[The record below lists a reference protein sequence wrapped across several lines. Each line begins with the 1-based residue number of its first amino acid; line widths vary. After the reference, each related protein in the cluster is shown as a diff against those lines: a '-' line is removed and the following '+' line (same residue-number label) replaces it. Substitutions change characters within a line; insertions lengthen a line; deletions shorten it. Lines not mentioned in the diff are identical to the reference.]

1 MKQGMKAAANGKKM
15 TLEEKLRL
23 RQIEKSNQMVTLP
36 EAEMDLYARLI
47 LYRAQKD
54 LFDLLIEGT
63 GRDDIEWADYICV
76 VGTSEEE
83 RDDLYRII
91 SFGVTERFCS
101 DCFDFTVERVEFLRK
116 DDVILEDGT
125 LKLLKRFSEEAG
137 IQMMEVL
144 FSRMQYVYYEY
155 LLNLKKENMPWK
167 IYLEKLMQ
175 DEKMFRTLVMAFRD
189 AVAGIDFKHVWEMEK
204 IPEMQQGMM
213 AGIYRILSGRTD
225 TGGGM

>member
-1 MKQGMKAAANGKKM
+1 MKPRMKATADRKKM

-23 RQIEKSNQMVTLP
+23 RQIEKSDQMVTLP

-47 LYRAQKD
+47 LYRVQKD
-54 LFDLLIEGT
+54 LFDLLVEGT
-63 GRDDIEWADYICV
+63 GRDDIEWAEYICA

-83 RDDLYRII
+83 RDVLYRII
-91 SFGVTERFCS
+91 SFGVTERFRS

-116 DDVILEDGT
+116 GDVIPEVGT
-125 LKLLKRFSEEAG
+125 LKLIQRFSEEAG

-155 LLNLKKENMPWK
+155 LLSLKKENMPWK
-167 IYLEKLMQ
+167 IYLERLMQ
-175 DEKMFRTLVMAFRD
+175 DEMMFRTLVMAFRD
-189 AVAGIDFKHVWEMEK
+189 AIAGIDFKHVWEMEE

-225 TGGGM
+225 TEGGM